1 MIAKVIGYGGTRDEA
16 LARLRRALDDT
27 HVIIEGGATNKT
39 FLIELLE
46 QREVLHATV
55 DTGWI
60 DRAREEGRLRSHD
73 HSDVAL
79 VAAAIAAY
87 EEEERAEQQRFLAT
101 AYGGRPPAR
110 HDLYR
115 AFDLKLRHVAYQVQ
129 IAQVGPDRF
138 RIGLGTDSDAT
149 VDASL
154 ERNDEHAARLT
165 MGGQTYR
172 LLVNSHGHEIFVEVD
187 HAAHRI
193 THDEGGVVRSHAPA
207 LVVAVPTQ
215 VGAQVEAG
223 APLVVLESMKMETT
237 LTAPSAGRV
246 REVLVSV
253 GHQVETGEPLVRLE
267 PLPDAEPDPDE
278 TVTEHVDGPGV
289 VLETR
294 EQPTATQRATGALAD
309 LRGMLLGYDLPPEL
323 ESIAVAEY
331 RFARAELTTDDQ
343 TTLSDEI
350 ALLRAFT
357 DIAELSRNR
366 PAAGENQDR
375 VHSPREHFHAYLRS
389 LDPQRE
395 GLPETF
401 SDRLRRALSHYGV
414 AQLERTGE
422 LEEAVFRIFM
432 ALQTAGSHLRAVTA
446 VLRQWLTQP
455 TPQGPVAGL
464 AHQALDELVIASQ
477 LRYPV
482 VGDLARSVRFSWFDE
497 PVVAR
502 ERAMVLAR
510 AADDLAAL
518 TGGDEQNRAE
528 RIQSLVDIPEQ
539 LNDFLAD
546 QLRKGVGAQAPMLE
560 VMLRRHYGEHHIGAV
575 EVSSAAGHPFVVA
588 DYSIDAR
595 DCRVVATEAWLDD
608 LDPGS
613 GFATALGS
621 LVADGVAAARDVV
634 VDLYLLWPAAPADP
648 DDLVA
653 AAARLLDR
661 LSFSRKVRRVML
673 GIVGATPE
681 QSMMHLTFRPDRDRS
696 EVPDPTAGVV
706 EDDLIRGVHPMVAR
720 RLDLWRLRNFN
731 VTRLEGTPNV
741 LLYHCIAPNNPADQ
755 RLVALAQ
762 IRELAVVRDRDGRIT
777 GLPHV
782 QRAVNT
788 SMEMLRRARSR
799 LGTKGAR
806 LDTNHVW
813 LHIWPVVEL
822 PLTELTGLGHTISPL
837 TAGRGV
843 QEVVAQGQVRGPD
856 GKIRPAAVRFTY
868 QSGHGVVAS
877 ISGPMTE
884 RLAPMDGYA
893 QKVNQSRRRGYTYP
907 YELLDEIVGPEGSFE
922 EYELD
927 GDALVAV
934 DRPPGNNPSGLVVGV
949 ASTPTER
956 YPEGIRR
963 VVLLGD
969 PTKALGSVAE
979 PECARMVAALDLAET
994 MGVPV
999 DWYALSSGARISMES
1014 GTENMDWV
1022 ARGLRRII
1030 EFTQGGGVINVV
1042 VAGINVGAQPYW
1054 NAEATMLMHTRG
1066 VLVMTPDSAMV
1077 LTGKQSLDFSGGVSA
1092 EDNFGIG
1099 GYDRV
1104 MGPNGQAQYWAP
1116 DLPAAVEILRQCHDH
1131 AYRQPGEAVSRPAP
1145 TSDPVDRDVRDFGH
1159 HDPDSDFTRV
1169 GEIFSAEANP
1179 DRKKPFDIRTL
1190 MRAVADADH
1199 PVLERWANMADADT
1213 SVVFDAHLGGQ
1224 PVCLLGIESRPI
1236 PRLGFPPSDGPD
1248 TWTAGTLFPRSSK
1261 KTARAVNAAS
1271 GSRPLVVLANLS
1283 GFDGSPESMRN
1294 LQLEYGAEIGRAVV
1308 NFAGP
1313 IVFCV
1318 VSRYHGGAFVVF
1330 SKQLNDNMR
1339 VLAVEGSFA
1348 SVIGGAPA
1356 AAVVF
1361 SGEVTRRTDTDP
1373 RVVALEVRVAS
1384 ASGSA
1389 RAALVQELADLRE
1402 SVRTEHLSEVAA
1414 EFDGIHDIA
1423 RAVAVGSVDDVISAR
1438 ELRPRLIAE
1447 VRAGI
1452 ARLRQ
1457 H

>member
-1 MIAKVIGYGGTRDEA
+1 
-16 LARLRRALDDT
+16 
-27 HVIIEGGATNKT
+27 
-39 FLIELLE
+39 
-46 QREVLHATV
+46 
-55 DTGWI
+55 
-60 DRAREEGRLRSHD
+60 
-73 HSDVAL
+73 
-79 VAAAIAAY
+79 
-87 EEEERAEQQRFLAT
+87 
-101 AYGGRPPAR
+101 
-110 HDLYR
+110 
-115 AFDLKLRHVAYQVQ
+115 
-129 IAQVGPDRF
+129 
-138 RIGLGTDSDAT
+138 
-149 VDASL
+149 
-154 ERNDEHAARLT
+154 

-696 EVPDPTAGVV
+696 EVPDPRGCRGRPDQGCAPDGGPPAGPVAAAQ
-706 EDDLIRGVHPMVAR
+706 LQRHPARGH
-720 RLDLWRLRNFN
+720 
-731 VTRLEGTPNV
+731 T
-741 LLYHCIAPNNPADQ
+741 
-755 RLVALAQ
+755 
-762 IRELAVVRDRDGRIT
+762 
-777 GLPHV
+777 
-782 QRAVNT
+782 QRA
-788 SMEMLRRARSR
+788 A
-799 LGTKGAR
+799 
-806 LDTNHVW
+806 
-813 LHIWPVVEL
+813 L
-822 PLTELTGLGHTISPL
+822 PLHRPEQP
-837 TAGRGV
+837 R
-843 QEVVAQGQVRGPD
+843 
-856 GKIRPAAVRFTY
+856 RPAA
-868 QSGHGVVAS
+868 
-877 ISGPMTE
+877 
-884 RLAPMDGYA
+884 
-893 QKVNQSRRRGYTYP
+893 RR
-907 YELLDEIVGPEGSFE
+907 
-922 EYELD
+922 
-927 GDALVAV
+927 
-934 DRPPGNNPSGLVVGV
+934 PG
-949 ASTPTER
+949 
-956 YPEGIRR
+956 
-963 VVLLGD
+963 
-969 PTKALGSVAE
+969 
-979 PECARMVAALDLAET
+979 
-994 MGVPV
+994 
-999 DWYALSSGARISMES
+999 
-1014 GTENMDWV
+1014 
-1022 ARGLRRII
+1022 
-1030 EFTQGGGVINVV
+1030 
-1042 VAGINVGAQPYW
+1042 
-1054 NAEATMLMHTRG
+1054 
-1066 VLVMTPDSAMV
+1066 
-1077 LTGKQSLDFSGGVSA
+1077 
-1092 EDNFGIG
+1092 
-1099 GYDRV
+1099 
-1104 MGPNGQAQYWAP
+1104 
-1116 DLPAAVEILRQCHDH
+1116 
-1131 AYRQPGEAVSRPAP
+1131 
-1145 TSDPVDRDVRDFGH
+1145 SDP
-1159 HDPDSDFTRV
+1159 
-1169 GEIFSAEANP
+1169 
-1179 DRKKPFDIRTL
+1179 
-1190 MRAVADADH
+1190 
-1199 PVLERWANMADADT
+1199 
-1213 SVVFDAHLGGQ
+1213 
-1224 PVCLLGIESRPI
+1224 
-1236 PRLGFPPSDGPD
+1236 
-1248 TWTAGTLFPRSSK
+1248 
-1261 KTARAVNAAS
+1261 
-1271 GSRPLVVLANLS
+1271 
-1283 GFDGSPESMRN
+1283 
-1294 LQLEYGAEIGRAVV
+1294 
-1308 NFAGP
+1308 
-1313 IVFCV
+1313 
-1318 VSRYHGGAFVVF
+1318 
-1330 SKQLNDNMR
+1330 
-1339 VLAVEGSFA
+1339 
-1348 SVIGGAPA
+1348 
-1356 AAVVF
+1356 
-1361 SGEVTRRTDTDP
+1361 
-1373 RVVALEVRVAS
+1373 
-1384 ASGSA
+1384 
-1389 RAALVQELADLRE
+1389 
-1402 SVRTEHLSEVAA
+1402 
-1414 EFDGIHDIA
+1414 
-1423 RAVAVGSVDDVISAR
+1423 
-1438 ELRPRLIAE
+1438 
-1447 VRAGI
+1447 
-1452 ARLRQ
+1452 
-1457 H
+1457 